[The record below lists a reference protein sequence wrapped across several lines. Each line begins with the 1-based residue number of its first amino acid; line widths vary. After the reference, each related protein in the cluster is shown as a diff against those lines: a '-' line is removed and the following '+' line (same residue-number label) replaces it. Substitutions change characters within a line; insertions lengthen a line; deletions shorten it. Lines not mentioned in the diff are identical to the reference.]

1 MSGTSMA
8 TPHIA
13 GLAAYLGAL
22 EKRIGGGLCD
32 RIQEL
37 ATRDVLKDIPAGT
50 KNLLAFN
57 NVPLW

>member
-1 MSGTSMA
+1 MA